1 MPHDIDAPLRNGART
16 LDAPPQTQKN
26 EIVVYQP
33 DETLR
38 LETRYAD
45 ESIWL
50 PQLQIAKLF
59 GVQKAAIS
67 KHLKNI
73 YATGELERAAT
84 VSKMETV
91 QMEGGRTV
99 VRVQEFFN
107 LDVII
112 AVGYRVN
119 SSRATQFRIW
129 ATQVLKNYL
138 LRGYAINQRMNL
150 LEDKT
155 DRRFAEHDRRL
166 TAMEEKVDFF
176 VRTQTP
182 PLQGVFYDGQL
193 WDARAFADRL
203 VKSARKSLLLVDNFS
218 RMPPRDS
225 VAGGIRRFSA
235 SLGPSL
241 LRKRG
246 HLFPLFR
253 QLVVSSSSS
262 SGRCVHAP
270 RPFQSGP
277 RRRLAAAREAG
288 FSASAR
294 RSRTSAGSASA
305 SRRWTPQKSRA

>member
-1 MPHDIDAPLRNGART
+1 MPRKPIATFVQQITEN
-16 LDAPPQTQKN
+16 
-26 EIVVYQP
+26 V
-33 DETLR
+33 R
-38 LETRYAD
+38 L
-45 ESIWL
+45 
-50 PQLQIAKLF
+50 
-59 GVQKAAIS
+59 
-67 KHLKNI
+67 HLKNI
-73 YATGELERAAT
+73 YACGELDEGST
-84 VSKMETV
+84 SKESL
-91 QMEGGRTV
+91 E
-99 VRVQEFFN
+99 VRPE
-107 LDVII
+107 
-112 AVGYRVN
+112 
-119 SSRATQFRIW
+119 
-129 ATQVLKNYL
+129 
-138 LRGYAINQRMNL
+138 
-150 LEDKT
+150 
-155 DRRFAEHDRRL
+155 
-166 TAMEEKVDFF
+166 
-176 VRTQTP
+176 P
-182 PLQGVFYDGQL
+182 QGVFYDGQL